1 MNWINVKDK
10 LPIDN
15 RRVIILLL
23 DDITNYSYP
32 YTYEDACEMGFYENG
47 KWFSDTRFEVA
58 TVGDTF
64 WKDIQGVTHW
74 SYLPDKPE
82 K

>member
-1 MNWINVKDK
+1 
-10 LPIDN
+10 
-15 RRVIILLL
+15 
-23 DDITNYSYP
+23 
-32 YTYEDACEMGFYENG
+32 MGFYENG